1 MKFKNEKNLLFVD
14 FIKIYF
20 EKKKS
25 FIFHIVSRE
34 REICYCLISGCREFS
49 SNSAT
54 TTNSTTT

>member
-34 REICYCLISGCREFS
+34 RERDLLLL
-49 SNSAT
+49 NQWL
-54 TTNSTTT
+54 